1 MGMILVMALLDVI
14 GVASVMPF
22 MAVLS
27 NPEVVET
34 NPYLNAVYQS
44 LGYTDLNAFLFF
56 LGIVV
61 FVALIASIG
70 FKVITTYNLLHFA
83 EMSNYSL
90 GRRLVAGYLRQPYVW
105 FLGRHSADLGKT
117 VLSEAQQV
125 INGAL
130 IPIMQIIAHGAVVI
144 GMVILLISVNP
155 LLATSAVAALGG
167 VYAIIYLSLR
177 SYLSRIGADR
187 VRANLERY
195 QIVQET
201 FGGIKDVKISGLE
214 GAMLNRFS
222 GPAMRYAQ
230 RQANAMVASQ
240 LPRYAL
246 DAIAFCGMLLVA
258 LYLMRGPSGLQ
269 NALPVLAVYAFA
281 GYRLMPGLLQ
291 IYVQIAKLRF
301 AGPALDALHADL
313 IQLASDG
320 EENLTLLRAKPMGLD
335 RSLKL
340 RNISYR
346 YPNAD
351 HLTLNDLSLEVPVH
365 TTVGLVGSTGSGKTT
380 TVDLILGLLWPEK
393 GQLLVDDN
401 VITRENLRNWQQTIG
416 YVPQSIYLI
425 DDSVAANIAFGVSE
439 DQINQEAVERA
450 SRVANLHD
458 FVIKEMPA
466 GYDTMVGERGVRLS
480 GGQRQRI
487 GIARALY
494 NDPEVLILDEATSAL
509 DNLTE
514 QAVMEAVHNLGHR
527 KTVILIAHRLSTVRE
542 CDNIFLL
549 EQGRIVSQGTYD
561 DLLNTSDQF
570 RKMTEGM

>member
-401 VITRENLRNWQQTIG
+401 VITRENFRNWQQTIG